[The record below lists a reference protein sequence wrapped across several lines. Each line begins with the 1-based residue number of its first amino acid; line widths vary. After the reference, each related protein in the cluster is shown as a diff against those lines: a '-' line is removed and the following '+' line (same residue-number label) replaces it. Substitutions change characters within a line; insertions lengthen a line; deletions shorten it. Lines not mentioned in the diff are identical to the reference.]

1 MKSKLIFLSENTEKI
16 NIYKDNHIPYNP
28 YKITWYL
35 GGWNLNKLIIFSVIG
50 FLAQLVDGALGMGFG
65 ATSSSLLLMFG
76 IAPAVASASIHMAE
90 IGTTAASGASHLW
103 FKNVDKKLL
112 WKLTIP
118 GAISAFI
125 GAAFLSSLP
134 GNLIKPFISIFLIF
148 LGVYILIRFLF
159 FNHSSSKNQASTI
172 SMKFLTPLGIA
183 GGFFDAVGGGGWGP
197 ITAPV
202 LMTRKG
208 ISPKKV
214 IGTVDTSEFAI
225 AVSATLGF
233 ILFLGLEQF
242 QWQWVAAFMIGGV
255 FAAPIAAWI
264 VRIVPSYMLG
274 VLVGGFII
282 LTNSMTI
289 IKTLALPVSWAAIA
303 YALIFVLWVVAILYQ
318 LKNRKRFIAMNQ
330 QVDI

>member
-1 MKSKLIFLSENTEKI
+1 M
-16 NIYKDNHIPYNP
+16 
-28 YKITWYL
+28 
-35 GGWNLNKLIIFSVIG
+35 NKLIIFSMIG
-50 FLAQLVDGALGMGFG
+50 FLAQLVDGSLGMGFG

-76 IAPAVASASIHMAE
+76 IAPAAASASIHMAE
-90 IGTTAASGASHLW
+90 IATTAASGASHLW
-103 FKNVDKKLL
+103 FKNVDKRIL
-112 WKLTIP
+112 WRLTIP

-134 GNLIKPFISIFLIF
+134 GDKLKPFISVFLIV
-148 LGVYILIRFLF
+148 LGLYILIRFLF
-159 FNHSSSKNQASTI
+159 FNHSSKSQGSPI
-172 SMKFLTPLGIA
+172 SSKFLTPLGMV

-202 LMTRKG
+202 LIAKNG

-233 ILFLGLEQF
+233 ILFLGVDQY
-242 QWQWVAAFMIGGV
+242 QWQWVIAFMIGGV
-255 FAAPIAAWI
+255 IAAPIAAWL
-264 VRIVPSYMLG
+264 VRIVPSYLLG

-289 IKTLALPVSWAAIA
+289 IKTVGLPVSLATLAYSLIIGLWA
-303 YALIFVLWVVAILYQ
+303 VAIFYQ
-318 LKNRKRFIAMNQ
+318 FKNRKRF
-330 QVDI
+330 VTVH

>member
-1 MKSKLIFLSENTEKI
+1 M
-16 NIYKDNHIPYNP
+16 
-28 YKITWYL
+28 
-35 GGWNLNKLIIFSVIG
+35 NKLIIFSIIG
-50 FLAQLVDGALGMGFG
+50 FLAQLVDGSLGMGFG

-76 IAPAVASASIHMAE
+76 IAPAAASASIHMAE
-90 IGTTAASGASHLW
+90 IATTAASGASHLW
-103 FKNVDKKLL
+103 FKNVDKRIL
-112 WKLTIP
+112 WRLTIP

-134 GNLIKPFISIFLIF
+134 GDKIKPFISVFLIV
-148 LGVYILIRFLF
+148 LGLYILIRFLF
-159 FNHSSSKNQASTI
+159 FNHASKNQGAPI
-172 SMKFLTPLGIA
+172 SSKFLTPLGMV

-202 LMTRKG
+202 LIAKNG

-233 ILFLGLEQF
+233 ILFLGVDQY
-242 QWQWVAAFMIGGV
+242 QWQWVIAFMIGGV
-255 FAAPIAAWI
+255 IAAPIAAWL

-289 IKTLALPVSWAAIA
+289 IKTVALPVSLAALAYTFIIALWA
-303 YALIFVLWVVAILYQ
+303 VAIFYQ
-318 LKNRKRFIAMNQ
+318 VKNRKRFVAFH
-330 QVDI
+330 

>member
-1 MKSKLIFLSENTEKI
+1 MK
-16 NIYKDNHIPYNP
+16 
-28 YKITWYL
+28 
-35 GGWNLNKLIIFSVIG
+35 KLIIFSVIG
-50 FLAQLVDGALGMGFG
+50 FLAQLVDGSLGMGFG

-76 IAPAVASASIHMAE
+76 LAPAAASASIHMAE
-90 IGTTAASGASHLW
+90 IVTTAASGASHLW
-103 FKNVDKKLL
+103 FKNVDKGILL
-112 WKLTIP
+112 KLTIP

-125 GAAFLSSLP
+125 GAAFLSSIP
-134 GNLIKPFISIFLIF
+134 GGMIKPFISIFLIF

-159 FNHSSSKNQASTI
+159 FNHASSKNTGSPI
-172 SMKFLTPLGIA
+172 SKKLLTPLGIV

-202 LMTRKG
+202 LIARRG
-208 ISPKKV
+208 ISPRKV

-242 QWQWVAAFMIGGV
+242 HWQLVIAFMIGGV
-255 FAAPIAAWI
+255 IAAPIAAWL

-289 IKTLALPVSWAAIA
+289 IKTVGLPVSLASLT
-303 YALIFVLWVVAILYQ
+303 YGLIIVFWMVAILYQ
-318 LKNRKRFIAMNQ
+318 VKNRKRFIAVNQ
-330 QVDI
+330 

>member
-1 MKSKLIFLSENTEKI
+1 MRRLRM
-16 NIYKDNHIPYNP
+16 
-28 YKITWYL
+28 
-35 GGWNLNKLIIFSVIG
+35 NKLIIFSMIG
-50 FLAQLVDGALGMGFG
+50 FLAQLVDGSLGMGFG

-76 IAPAVASASIHMAE
+76 IAPAAASASIHMAE
-90 IGTTAASGASHLW
+90 IATTAASGASHLW
-103 FKNVDKKLL
+103 FKNVDKRIL
-112 WKLTIP
+112 WRLTIP

-134 GNLIKPFISIFLIF
+134 GDKLKPFISVFLIV
-148 LGVYILIRFLF
+148 LGLYILIRFLF
-159 FNHSSSKNQASTI
+159 FNHSSKSQGSPI
-172 SMKFLTPLGIA
+172 SSKFLTPLGMV

-202 LMTRKG
+202 LIAQNG

-233 ILFLGLEQF
+233 ILFLGVDQY
-242 QWQWVAAFMIGGV
+242 QWQWVIAFMIGGV
-255 FAAPIAAWI
+255 IAAPIAAWL
-264 VRIVPSYMLG
+264 VRIVPSYLLG

-289 IKTLALPVSWAAIA
+289 IKTVGLPVSLATLAYSLIIGLWA
-303 YALIFVLWVVAILYQ
+303 VAIFYQ
-318 LKNRKRFIAMNQ
+318 FKNRKRFVA
-330 QVDI
+330 VHS

>member
-1 MKSKLIFLSENTEKI
+1 M
-16 NIYKDNHIPYNP
+16 
-28 YKITWYL
+28 
-35 GGWNLNKLIIFSVIG
+35 NKLIIFSMIG
-50 FLAQLVDGALGMGFG
+50 FLAQLVDGSLGMGFG

-76 IAPAVASASIHMAE
+76 IAPAAASASIHMAE
-90 IGTTAASGASHLW
+90 IATTAASGASHLW
-103 FKNVDKKLL
+103 FKNVDKRIL
-112 WKLTIP
+112 WRLTIP

-134 GNLIKPFISIFLIF
+134 GDKLKPFISVFLIV
-148 LGVYILIRFLF
+148 LGLYILIRFLF
-159 FNHSSSKNQASTI
+159 FNHSSKSQGSPI
-172 SMKFLTPLGIA
+172 SSKFLTPLGMV

-202 LMTRKG
+202 LIAQNG

-233 ILFLGLEQF
+233 ILFLGVDQY
-242 QWQWVAAFMIGGV
+242 QWQWVIAFMIGGV
-255 FAAPIAAWI
+255 IAAPIAAWL
-264 VRIVPSYMLG
+264 VRIVPSYLLG

-289 IKTLALPVSWAAIA
+289 IKTVGLPVSLATLAYSLIIGLWA
-303 YALIFVLWVVAILYQ
+303 VAIFYQ
-318 LKNRKRFIAMNQ
+318 FKNRKRFVA
-330 QVDI
+330 VHS

>member
-1 MKSKLIFLSENTEKI
+1 M
-16 NIYKDNHIPYNP
+16 
-28 YKITWYL
+28 
-35 GGWNLNKLIIFSVIG
+35 NKLIIFSIIG
-50 FLAQLVDGALGMGFG
+50 FLAQLVDGSLGMGFG

-76 IAPAVASASIHMAE
+76 IAPAAASASIHMAE
-90 IGTTAASGASHLW
+90 IATTAASGASHLW
-103 FKNVDKKLL
+103 FKNVDKRIL
-112 WKLTIP
+112 WRLTIP

-134 GNLIKPFISIFLIF
+134 GDKLKPFISVFLIV
-148 LGVYILIRFLF
+148 LGLYILIRFLF
-159 FNHSSSKNQASTI
+159 FNHSSKSQGSPI
-172 SMKFLTPLGIA
+172 SSKFLTPLGMV

-202 LMTRKG
+202 LIAKNG

-233 ILFLGLEQF
+233 ILFLGVDQY
-242 QWQWVAAFMIGGV
+242 QWQWVIAFMIGGV
-255 FAAPIAAWI
+255 IAAPIAAWL
-264 VRIVPSYMLG
+264 VRIVPSYLLG

-289 IKTLALPVSWAAIA
+289 IKTVGLPVSLATLAYSLIIGLWA
-303 YALIFVLWVVAILYQ
+303 VAIFYQ
-318 LKNRKRFIAMNQ
+318 FKNRKRFVA
-330 QVDI
+330 VH

>member
-1 MKSKLIFLSENTEKI
+1 M
-16 NIYKDNHIPYNP
+16 
-28 YKITWYL
+28 
-35 GGWNLNKLIIFSVIG
+35 NKLIIFSMIG
-50 FLAQLVDGALGMGFG
+50 FLAQLVDGSLGMGFG

-76 IAPAVASASIHMAE
+76 IAPAAASASIHMAE
-90 IGTTAASGASHLW
+90 IATTAASGASHLW
-103 FKNVDKKLL
+103 FKNVDKRIL
-112 WKLTIP
+112 WRLTIP

-134 GNLIKPFISIFLIF
+134 GDKLKPFISVFLIV
-148 LGVYILIRFLF
+148 LGLYILIRFLF
-159 FNHSSSKNQASTI
+159 FNHSSKSQGSPI
-172 SMKFLTPLGIA
+172 SSKFLTPLGMV

-202 LMTRKG
+202 LIAKNG

-233 ILFLGLEQF
+233 ILFLGVDQY
-242 QWQWVAAFMIGGV
+242 QWQWVIAFMIGGV
-255 FAAPIAAWI
+255 IAAPIAAWL
-264 VRIVPSYMLG
+264 VRIVPSYLLG

-289 IKTLALPVSWAAIA
+289 IKTVGLPVSLATLAYSLIIGLWA
-303 YALIFVLWVVAILYQ
+303 VAIFYQ
-318 LKNRKRFIAMNQ
+318 FKNRKRFVA
-330 QVDI
+330 VH

>member
-1 MKSKLIFLSENTEKI
+1 M
-16 NIYKDNHIPYNP
+16 
-28 YKITWYL
+28 
-35 GGWNLNKLIIFSVIG
+35 NKLIIFSIIG
-50 FLAQLVDGALGMGFG
+50 FLAQLVDGSLGMGFG

-76 IAPAVASASIHMAE
+76 IAPAAASASIHMAE
-90 IGTTAASGASHLW
+90 IATTAASGASHLW
-103 FKNVDKKLL
+103 FKNVDKRIL

-134 GNLIKPFISIFLIF
+134 GDKIKPFISIFLIL

-159 FNHSSSKNQASTI
+159 FNHASKTQGSPISS
-172 SMKFLTPLGIA
+172 KFLTPLGMV

-202 LMTRKG
+202 LIAKNG

-233 ILFLGLEQF
+233 ILFLGVDQY
-242 QWQWVAAFMIGGV
+242 QWQWVFAFMIGGV
-255 FAAPIAAWI
+255 IAAPIAAWL

-289 IKTLALPVSWAAIA
+289 IKTVALPVSLATVA
-303 YALIFVLWVVAILYQ
+303 YILIIGLWSVAIFYQ
-318 LKNRKRFIAMNQ
+318 VRNRKRYVAAH
-330 QVDI
+330 

>member
-1 MKSKLIFLSENTEKI
+1 M
-16 NIYKDNHIPYNP
+16 
-28 YKITWYL
+28 
-35 GGWNLNKLIIFSVIG
+35 NKLIIFSIIG
-50 FLAQLVDGALGMGFG
+50 FLAQLVDGSLGMGFG

-76 IAPAVASASIHMAE
+76 IAPAAASASIHMAE
-90 IGTTAASGASHLW
+90 IATTAASGASHLW
-103 FKNVDKKLL
+103 FKNVDKSIL
-112 WKLTIP
+112 WRLTIP

-134 GNLIKPFISIFLIF
+134 GDKIKPFISVFLIV
-148 LGVYILIRFLF
+148 LGLYILIRFLF
-159 FNHSSSKNQASTI
+159 FNHASKNQGATI
-172 SMKFLTPLGIA
+172 SSKFLTPLGMV
-183 GGFFDAVGGGGWGP
+183 GGFLDAVGGGGWGP

-202 LMTRKG
+202 LIAKNG

-233 ILFLGLEQF
+233 ILFLGVDQY
-242 QWQWVAAFMIGGV
+242 QWKWVFAFMIGGV
-255 FAAPIAAWI
+255 IAAPIAAWL

-289 IKTLALPVSWAAIA
+289 IKTVALPVSLAALA
-303 YALIFVLWVVAILYQ
+303 YAFIIGLWAVAIFYQ
-318 LKNRKRFIAMNQ
+318 VKNRKRFVA
-330 QVDI
+330 VH

>member
-1 MKSKLIFLSENTEKI
+1 M
-16 NIYKDNHIPYNP
+16 
-28 YKITWYL
+28 
-35 GGWNLNKLIIFSVIG
+35 NKLIVFSVIG
-50 FLAQLVDGALGMGFG
+50 FLAQLVDGSLGMGFG

-90 IGTTAASGASHLW
+90 IATTAASGASHLW
-103 FKNVDKKLL
+103 FKNVDKDIL

-118 GAISAFI
+118 GAISAFV

-134 GNLIKPFISIFLIF
+134 GDVIKPFISIFLIT
-148 LGVYILIRFLF
+148 LGFYILIRFLF
-159 FNHSSSKNQASTI
+159 FNHSSSKNQPSTF
-172 SMKFLTPLGIA
+172 SKKFLTPLGLA

-202 LMTRKG
+202 LIARKG

-233 ILFLGLEQF
+233 ILFLGLEHF
-242 QWQWVAAFMIGGV
+242 QWQWVIAFMIGGV
-255 FAAPIAAWI
+255 IAAPIAAWL

-289 IKTLALPVSWAAIA
+289 IKTLALPVSWAALA
-303 YALIFVLWVVAILYQ
+303 YVLIMVLWMVAIFYQ
-318 LKNRKRFIAMNQ
+318 LKNRKRFIN
-330 QVDI
+330 VD

>member
-1 MKSKLIFLSENTEKI
+1 MKKLIV
-16 NIYKDNHIPYNP
+16 
-28 YKITWYL
+28 
-35 GGWNLNKLIIFSVIG
+35 FSIIG
-50 FLAQLVDGALGMGFG
+50 FLAQLVDGSLGMGFG

-76 IAPAVASASIHMAE
+76 IAPAAASASIHMAE
-90 IGTTAASGASHLW
+90 IATTAASGASHLW
-103 FKNVDKKLL
+103 FKNVDKRIL

-134 GNLIKPFISIFLIF
+134 GDKIKPFISVFLIF
-148 LGVYILIRFLF
+148 LGLYILIRFLF
-159 FNHSSSKNQASTI
+159 FNHLSSKNQGSTF
-172 SMKFLTPLGIA
+172 SSKFLTPLGMV

-202 LMTRKG
+202 LIARNG

-225 AVSATLGF
+225 AVSATFGF
-233 ILFLGLEQF
+233 ILFLGVDQY
-242 QWQWVAAFMIGGV
+242 QWQWVIAFMIGGV
-255 FAAPIAAWI
+255 IAAPIAAWL
-264 VRIVPSYMLG
+264 VRIVPSYLLG

-289 IKTLALPVSWAAIA
+289 IKTVALPVSLATLA
-303 YALIFVLWVVAILYQ
+303 YGLIIGIWTFAILFQ
-318 LKNRKRFIAMNQ
+318 LKNRKRFIAVHQ
-330 QVDI
+330 